1 MIAKTKRLIYVNVT
15 LVVFGF
21 KSLIGRKL
29 PAQEWLFERLSR
41 LGGIYIK
48 FLQLLAIS
56 ENTMNVHTKSL
67 KDVLAVY
74 DQVQYENIDI
84 VRLLRSELGDKTNN
98 ILLDSTEP
106 IAAGSFAQVYSGV
119 LDNQQI
125 IIKVLR
131 PSVVKFLRF
140 DLALLSATVRI
151 ISILAPQTLMDM
163 VSIFDDLKRVTLE
176 EIDYIHE
183 VDNAMHMSEQL
194 ANNPIIYIPQTFP
207 EFSTQYI
214 IVQEYIDGLPLTQL
228 LSSNIENKLEYVY
241 SNLRTDLNYVMEELA
256 VELLAGSL
264 EDGGSHGDPH
274 PGNIYILPNN
284 RVALID
290 FGIGASVQ
298 KHKPELMHLMKQ
310 YIALYRGEFDP
321 VQFSQAVINY
331 YVPDLT
337 QSMQTLSTY
346 FGKQDLVNRTL
357 QELGQSAAKTLQEQG
372 ADPAISS
379 MLDQYRMVYLFT
391 QVINKGNRFGLH
403 LTLEAPA
410 FARSTQ
416 IFLHIVHRLGCD
428 KQLLRRSWERVL
440 AANQNLQPA
449 QSAAYDNETID
460 YSMHT
465 IASWLERLHYS
476 DPGLYKRITQSWVGI
491 I

>member
-1 MIAKTKRLIYVNVT
+1 
-15 LVVFGF
+15 
-21 KSLIGRKL
+21 
-29 PAQEWLFERLSR
+29 
-41 LGGIYIK
+41 
-48 FLQLLAIS
+48 
-56 ENTMNVHTKSL
+56 
-67 KDVLAVY
+67 
-74 DQVQYENIDI
+74 
-84 VRLLRSELGDKTNN
+84 
-98 ILLDSTEP
+98 
-106 IAAGSFAQVYSGV
+106 
-119 LDNQQI
+119 
-125 IIKVLR
+125 
-131 PSVVKFLRF
+131 
-140 DLALLSATVRI
+140 
-151 ISILAPQTLMDM
+151 
-163 VSIFDDLKRVTLE
+163 
-176 EIDYIHE
+176 
-183 VDNAMHMSEQL
+183 
-194 ANNPIIYIPQTFP
+194 
-207 EFSTQYI
+207 
-214 IVQEYIDGLPLTQL
+214 
-228 LSSNIENKLEYVY
+228 
-241 SNLRTDLNYVMEELA
+241 
-256 VELLAGSL
+256 
-264 EDGGSHGDPH
+264 
-274 PGNIYILPNN
+274 
-284 RVALID
+284 
-290 FGIGASVQ
+290 
-298 KHKPELMHLMKQ
+298 MKQ

-403 LTLEAPA
+403 LTLETPA

-440 AANQNLQPA
+440 AANENLQPA
-449 QSAAYDNETID
+449 QSAAYDNEAID

-476 DPGLYKRITQSWVGI
+476 DTGLYKRITQSWGGI